1 MGAQCF
7 KAIEVKAV
15 KDIETY
21 LVPKILEEL
30 KFRII
35 PVIINQLQ
43 FTEDTLNKGEN
54 KIDVSNNDVSEN
66 KMLSISIE

>member
-7 KAIEVKAV
+7 KAIEVIAV
-15 KDIETY
+15 KDVETY

-30 KFRII
+30 KFKII

-43 FTEDTLNKGEN
+43 MTEDTLNKGEN
-54 KIDVSNNDVSEN
+54 KIDVSNNDVSEI
-66 KMLSISIE
+66 KI

>member
-1 MGAQCF
+1 MGSQCF
-7 KAIEVKAV
+7 KSIEVIAV

-43 FTEDTLNKGEN
+43 MTED
-54 KIDVSNNDVSEN
+54 KIDLSNNDLTEI
-66 KMLSISIE
+66 KM

>member
-7 KAIEVKAV
+7 KAIEVIAV
-15 KDIETY
+15 KDVETY

-43 FTEDTLNKGEN
+43 MTED
-54 KIDVSNNDVSEN
+54 KIDLSNNDLTEI
-66 KMLSISIE
+66 KM

>member
-7 KAIEVKAV
+7 KSIEVIAI
-15 KDIETY
+15 KDVETY

-30 KFRII
+30 KFKII

-43 FTEDTLNKGEN
+43 MTED
-54 KIDVSNNDVSEN
+54 KIDISNNDLTEI
-66 KMLSISIE
+66 KM

>member
-7 KAIEVKAV
+7 KSIEVIAV

-43 FTEDTLNKGEN
+43 MTED
-54 KIDVSNNDVSEN
+54 KIDLSNNDLTEI
-66 KMLSISIE
+66 KM

>member
-7 KAIEVKAV
+7 KAIEVIAV
-15 KDIETY
+15 KDVETY
-21 LVPKILEEL
+21 LVPKILDEL
-30 KFRII
+30 KFKII

-43 FTEDTLNKGEN
+43 MTEDTLNKGEN
-54 KIDVSNNDVSEN
+54 KIDVSEN

>member
-7 KAIEVKAV
+7 KAIEVIAV

-43 FTEDTLNKGEN
+43 MTEDTLNKGEN
-54 KIDVSNNDVSEN
+54 KIDVSEN

>member
-7 KAIEVKAV
+7 KSIEVIAI

-30 KFRII
+30 KFKII
-35 PVIINQLQ
+35 PIVINQLQ
-43 FTEDTLNKGEN
+43 MTEDNIN
-54 KIDVSNNDVSEN
+54 VPEN
-66 KMLSISIE
+66 KMSSINIE

>member
-7 KAIEVKAV
+7 KAIEVIAI
-15 KDIETY
+15 KDVETY
-21 LVPKILEEL
+21 LVPKILDEL
-30 KFRII
+30 KFKII

-43 FTEDTLNKGEN
+43 MTED

-66 KMLSISIE
+66 KI

>member
-7 KAIEVKAV
+7 KAIEVIAV

-43 FTEDTLNKGEN
+43 MTED
-54 KIDVSNNDVSEN
+54 KIDISNNDLTEI
-66 KMLSISIE
+66 KM

>member
-7 KAIEVKAV
+7 KAIEVVAV

-43 FTEDTLNKGEN
+43 MTED
-54 KIDVSNNDVSEN
+54 KIDISNNDLTEI
-66 KMLSISIE
+66 KM

>member
-7 KAIEVKAV
+7 KAIEVIAV
-15 KDIETY
+15 KDVETY

-30 KFRII
+30 KFKII

-43 FTEDTLNKGEN
+43 FTED
-54 KIDVSNNDVSEN
+54 KIDVSEN
-66 KMLSISIE
+66 KMSSINIE

>member
-7 KAIEVKAV
+7 EAIEVIAV

-43 FTEDTLNKGEN
+43 MTED
-54 KIDVSNNDVSEN
+54 KITDISNNELTEI
-66 KMLSISIE
+66 KI

>member
-7 KAIEVKAV
+7 KAIEVIAV

-30 KFRII
+30 KLRII

-43 FTEDTLNKGEN
+43 MTED
-54 KIDVSNNDVSEN
+54 KITDISNNDLTEI
-66 KMLSISIE
+66 KM

>member
-7 KAIEVKAV
+7 KAIEVIAI
-15 KDIETY
+15 KDVETY

-30 KFRII
+30 KFKII

-43 FTEDTLNKGEN
+43 MTED
-54 KIDVSNNDVSEN
+54 KIDISNNDLTEI
-66 KMLSISIE
+66 KM

>member
-7 KAIEVKAV
+7 KAIEVIAV

-21 LVPKILEEL
+21 LVPKILDEL
-30 KFRII
+30 KFKII

-43 FTEDTLNKGEN
+43 MTED
-54 KIDVSNNDVSEN
+54 KITDISNNDLTEI
-66 KMLSISIE
+66 KM

>member
-1 MGAQCF
+1 MGSQCF
-7 KAIEVKAV
+7 KSIEVIAV

-43 FTEDTLNKGEN
+43 MTED
-54 KIDVSNNDVSEN
+54 KIDISNNDLTEI
-66 KMLSISIE
+66 KM

>member
-7 KAIEVKAV
+7 KSIEVIAI

-30 KFRII
+30 KFKII
-35 PVIINQLQ
+35 PIIINQLQ
-43 FTEDTLNKGEN
+43 MTEDNIN
-54 KIDVSNNDVSEN
+54 VPEN
-66 KMLSISIE
+66 KMSSINIE

>member
-7 KAIEVKAV
+7 KAIEVIAV

-43 FTEDTLNKGEN
+43 MTED
-54 KIDVSNNDVSEN
+54 KITEISNNELTEI
-66 KMLSISIE
+66 KI

>member
-7 KAIEVKAV
+7 KAIEVIAV

-21 LVPKILEEL
+21 LVPKILDEL
-30 KFRII
+30 KFKII

-43 FTEDTLNKGEN
+43 MTEDTLNKGEN
-54 KIDVSNNDVSEN
+54 KIDVSEN

>member
-7 KAIEVKAV
+7 KAIEVIAV
-15 KDIETY
+15 KDVETY

-30 KFRII
+30 KFKII

-43 FTEDTLNKGEN
+43 MTED
-54 KIDVSNNDVSEN
+54 KITDISNNDLTEI
-66 KMLSISIE
+66 KM

>member
-7 KAIEVKAV
+7 KAIEVIAV

-43 FTEDTLNKGEN
+43 MTED
-54 KIDVSNNDVSEN
+54 KIDLSNNDLTEI
-66 KMLSISIE
+66 KM

>member
-7 KAIEVKAV
+7 KSIEVIAV

-21 LVPKILEEL
+21 LVPKILDEL
-30 KFRII
+30 KFKII

-43 FTEDTLNKGEN
+43 MTEDTLNKGEN
-54 KIDVSNNDVSEN
+54 KIDVSEN
-66 KMLSISIE
+66 KM

>member
-7 KAIEVKAV
+7 KAIEVIAV

-43 FTEDTLNKGEN
+43 MTED
-54 KIDVSNNDVSEN
+54 KITDISNNELTEI
-66 KMLSISIE
+66 KI

>member
-7 KAIEVKAV
+7 KAIEVIAV

-21 LVPKILEEL
+21 LVTKILDEL
-30 KFRII
+30 KFKII

-43 FTEDTLNKGEN
+43 MTED
-54 KIDVSNNDVSEN
+54 KIDISNNDVSEN
-66 KMLSISIE
+66 KMSSINIE

>member
-7 KAIEVKAV
+7 KAIEVIAV

-21 LVPKILEEL
+21 LVPKILDEL
-30 KFRII
+30 KFKII

-43 FTEDTLNKGEN
+43 MTED
-54 KIDVSNNDVSEN
+54 KITDISNNELTEI
-66 KMLSISIE
+66 KI

>member
-7 KAIEVKAV
+7 KAIEVIAV

-43 FTEDTLNKGEN
+43 MTED
-54 KIDVSNNDVSEN
+54 KITDISNNDVSEN